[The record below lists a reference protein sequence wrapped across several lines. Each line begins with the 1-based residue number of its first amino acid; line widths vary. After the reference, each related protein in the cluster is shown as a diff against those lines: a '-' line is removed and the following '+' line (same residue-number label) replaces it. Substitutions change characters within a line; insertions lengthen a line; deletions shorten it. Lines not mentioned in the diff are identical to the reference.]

1 MRALIQRVSEASV
14 SVDSHVIGAIGPGW
28 VVLLGVGKNDTGAE
42 IPKLVEKLLGL
53 RLFGD
58 ADGKFNLSVKDI
70 GGSILVVSQFT
81 LYADCSRGRRPGFS
95 DAAPPDHANRLYE
108 LFIEEIR
115 KAGMNVAT
123 GRFGADMKMSL
134 INDGPVTVMLDSA
147 IL

>member
-1 MRALIQRVSEASV
+1 MSLYMFIAHRINQLDETVAADV
-14 SVDSHVIGAIGPGW
+14 
-28 VVLLGVGKNDTGAE
+28 
-42 IPKLVEKLLGL
+42 
-53 RLFGD
+53 FGD
-58 ADGKFNLSVKDI
+58 ADGKFNLSVQDI

-115 KAGMNVAT
+115 KAGINVAT
-123 GRFGADMKMSL
+123 GRFGADMKVSL
-134 INDGPVTVMLDSA
+134 VNDGPVTVMLDSA